1 MVAWNNE
8 RFLRC
13 NFFPVQSGGAGLEIA
28 SGTEKG
34 PSKHAS
40 NWMDNSDFDGFPLY
54 ANDGMASSQQENPK
68 SFLGPTLDLES
79 WWCVDKL

>member
-1 MVAWNNE
+1 M
-8 RFLRC
+8 
-13 NFFPVQSGGAGLEIA
+13 QSGGAGLEIA

-79 WWCVDKL
+79 